1 MNLLVFA
8 GGPFAL
14 LALGMPI
21 FLVLIGATVAGVLLR
36 GDVPLQ
42 AIHTAM
48 FGGLD
53 SFALLAVPLFIL
65 AGDLMA
71 QGGIARRLIELA
83 LSIVGGVRGSLALAT
98 IASASVFGAMSGS
111 SVACVAAIGKLTLPA
126 LEQKGYGRTYGVS
139 LITATGV
146 IDVIIPPSIPMII
159 YAIAAQV
166 SVTKLFLAGI
176 VPGIIIA
183 LCLAVYVMV
192 KAHVQMIP
200 LGEPARWANI
210 WSTFKEAVWALM
222 APVVILGGIYGGIF
236 TPTEAAGI
244 ACIYAV
250 VISVFVY
257 KELDWAGVWKILL
270 ESTVLIA
277 QIMIIVSAAAAY
289 AWLITTSGIAQAL
302 VAYIQ
307 SIGMQ
312 TWLLLMTIN
321 ILLLF
326 VGSMLEPPAAILLLT
341 PLLTPVVAAAGIDP
355 IHFGLVVTVNLA
367 VGLFLPPF
375 GLNLFASHA
384 LFGTPLPELY
394 RGVLPFLGIYIAVL
408 ILLTYVPAITLLPL
422 KLFE

>member
-1 MNLLVFA
+1 MNFLVFA
-8 GGPFAL
+8 GGPLAL
-14 LALGMPI
+14 LSLGLPI
-21 FLVLIGATVAGVLLR
+21 FLVLIAATVAGVLLR

-42 AIHTAM
+42 AVHTAM

-83 LSIVGGVRGSLALAT
+83 LSIIGGVRGSLALAT

-111 SVACVAAIGKLTLPA
+111 SVACVAAIGKLTLPS
-126 LEQKGYGRTYGVS
+126 LEKNGYGRTYGVS

-176 VPGIIIA
+176 VPGILIA
-183 LCLAVYVMV
+183 LCLAGYVMV
-192 KAHVQMIP
+192 KARIQMIP
-200 LGEPARWANI
+200 LGEPARWVNI
-210 WSTFKEAVWALM
+210 WATFKEAIWALM
-222 APVVILGGIYGGIF
+222 APVVILGGIYGGVF

-257 KELDWAGVWKILL
+257 KELDWAGVWRILL
-270 ESTVLIA
+270 KLTVLIA

-289 AWLITTSGIAQAL
+289 AWLITTSGVAQAL
-302 VAYIQ
+302 SPTFRA
-307 SIGMQ
+307 SACRPGCCCSRS
-312 TWLLLMTIN
+312 T
-321 ILLLF
+321 
-326 VGSMLEPPAAILLLT
+326 SSCCSSAACSSRR
-341 PLLTPVVAAAGIDP
+341 
-355 IHFGLVVTVNLA
+355 
-367 VGLFLPPF
+367 PPF
-375 GLNLFASHA
+375 CF
-384 LFGTPLPELY
+384 
-394 RGVLPFLGIYIAVL
+394 
-408 ILLTYVPAITLLPL
+408 
-422 KLFE
+422 